1 LSRPA
6 LRSSVVAFAA
16 AFLLAAL
23 AAPAA
28 AAPAVSGPA
37 GASASKQQ
45 GGLSREERRVTAAID
60 VREPAARGLLGSAV
74 DINSGSNNF
83 EGVRAV
89 ADLFRREF
97 DLLGFKTEW
106 IDGAAWGRAGHLV
119 ARRAG
124 SAGAPRILLI
134 GHLDTVFPK
143 DSPFQKL
150 TPIPGTPIPGTP
162 IPGTEE
168 AKGPGLVDR
177 KGGDVVML
185 LALGGLKDAGL
196 LDRLALTAVL
206 IGDEEDSGRPLE
218 AGRHDLVEAAR
229 WADVAIGFE
238 DGDGDPHT
246 AVVAR
251 RGSGSWILNV
261 TGHPAHSSQL
271 WSDAVGSGA
280 INEAARILTG
290 FEAALKGKEDLLTAN
305 PGAIV
310 GGTTVTWDD
319 DASRGTVFGKTN
331 VVAGTA
337 TVSGDLRC
345 ITLDQRERARALMRD
360 VVAAHLPATTATIE
374 FDDGYPPL
382 APAAGNDRMLALYDR
397 ASRDLGLGEVIA
409 VNPRNAGAADVSFT
423 EGLVEMALDGIGLR
437 GRNGHTPDET
447 GNLGSL
453 RTQAQ
458 RAAILLARLPAER
471 SKAAPVAPAPV
482 KP

>member
-1 LSRPA
+1 MSRPA
-6 LRSSVVAFAA
+6 LRSIARASATALLFVVAAA
-16 AFLLAAL
+16 CSSITLA

-28 AAPAVSGPA
+28 
-37 GASASKQQ
+37 QER

-60 VREPAARGLLGSAV
+60 AREPAARSLLTSVV
-74 DINSGSNNF
+74 DTNSGSNNL

-124 SAGAPRILLI
+124 PAGAPRILLI

-150 TPIPGTPIPGTP
+150 AS

-168 AKGPGLVDR
+168 AKGPGLVDM

-185 LALGGLKDAGL
+185 LALGGLKDAGR
-196 LDRLALTAVL
+196 LDRVALTAVL

-218 AGRHDLVEAAR
+218 AARRDLVEAAR

-251 RGSGSWILNV
+251 RGSGSWVLNV

-290 FEAALKGKEDLLTAN
+290 FETALKGKEDLLTAN

-345 ITLDQRERARALMRD
+345 ITLDQRERARSLMRD
-360 VVAAHLPATTATIE
+360 VVAAHLPGTTATIE

-382 APAAGNDRMLALYDR
+382 APSAGNDRMLALYDQ

-423 EGLVEMALDGIGLR
+423 EGLVEMALDGVGLR

-447 GNLGSL
+447 GDLRSL

-471 SKAAPVAPAPV
+471 SKAAPVAPAPA